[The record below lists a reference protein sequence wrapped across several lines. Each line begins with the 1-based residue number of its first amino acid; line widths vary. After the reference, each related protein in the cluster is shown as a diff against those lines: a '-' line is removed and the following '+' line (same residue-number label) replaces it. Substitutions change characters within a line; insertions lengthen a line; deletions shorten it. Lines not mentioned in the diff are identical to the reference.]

1 MPNPLHELM
10 NRRLS
15 RRLAVAAAGV
25 AGLTAFGRPGLA
37 QEEARVIGRPTG
49 PAPIVS
55 TRTGEIPSAG
65 TRRPGPVDPTF
76 AATTADRQPGLAPI
90 ALQVE
95 AALIDAPIEVL
106 QVIDGTMQDPSGPWE
121 VGWYENLASLGEG
134 GNVVMAGHIDFWNV
148 GPAVFYNIASLA
160 EGDLIEVV
168 AEDGQIFSYAVE
180 WVREYPADN
189 LPLDEVVGATP
200 TESITLI
207 TCGGTFDYATAHYLS
222 RTAVRATQVTS

>member
-1 MPNPLHELM
+1 MPNPVHELM
-10 NRRLS
+10 DRRLS

-25 AGLTAFGRPGLA
+25 AGLAAFARPGQA
-37 QEEARVIGRPTG
+37 QEEARQIGRPSG

-55 TRTGEIPSAG
+55 TRTGEVPSAG

-76 AATTADRQPGLAPI
+76 AATTNRQPGLAPI
-90 ALQVE
+90 GLQVD

-106 QVIDGTMQDPSGPWE
+106 RVVDGIMQDPSGPWE
-121 VGWYENLASLGEG
+121 VGWYENLAALGDG
-134 GNVVMAGHIDFWNV
+134 GNVVMAGHIDYWNV

-160 EGDLIEVV
+160 EGDLVEVV

-189 LPLDEVVGATP
+189 LPLDEVVGDTP
-200 TESITLI
+200 TESVTLI

-222 RTAVRATQVTS
+222 RIAVRANLVSS

>member
-1 MPNPLHELM
+1 MPNLLHELM
-10 NRRLS
+10 DRRLS

-25 AGLTAFGRPGLA
+25 AGLAAFARLGLA
-37 QEEARVIGRPTG
+37 QEEARQIGRPTG
-49 PAPIVS
+49 SAPIVS
-55 TRTGEIPSAG
+55 TRTGEVPSAG
-65 TRRPGPVDPTF
+65 TRRPGPVNPTF
-76 AATTADRQPGLAPI
+76 AATNRRPGLAPI

-121 VGWYENLASLGEG
+121 VGWYENLASLGDG
-134 GNVVMAGHIDFWNV
+134 NNVVMAGHIDYWNV

-160 EGDLIEVV
+160 EGDAVQVV
-168 AEDGQIFSYAVE
+168 AEDGQVFSYAVE

-189 LPLDEVVGATP
+189 LPLDEVVGDTP

-207 TCGGTFDYATAHYLS
+207 TCGGTFDYATAQYLS
-222 RTAVRATQVTS
+222 RIAVRANQVSL